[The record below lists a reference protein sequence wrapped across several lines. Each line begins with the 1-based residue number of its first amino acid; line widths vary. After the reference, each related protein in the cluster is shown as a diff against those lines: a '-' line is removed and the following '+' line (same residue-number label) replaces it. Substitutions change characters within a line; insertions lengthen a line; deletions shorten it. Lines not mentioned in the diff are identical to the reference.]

1 MWYILQAQESSGFLK
16 GIDLIWIIGII
27 SGLVTG
33 IWAFYRFV
41 YEKKLER
48 FKEAATN
55 IFSDNEDLVLAA
67 VANLGVFK
75 KDFLFEK
82 NTIDVLL
89 TRLYKELNYNIT
101 NAITNALIQ
110 FSNRRELLYI
120 GNEILGINRNF
131 FFQDQPHRDMLG
143 DINSQFARINK
154 IKDGDFSGLKDVK
167 EIEKEKETLEKRH
180 ARYTDVFMKL
190 NERVSYEILW
200 HKQITADTYARII
213 RRAGALRRPPSVTFL
228 GYLKQAFLSWDFRF
242 YGAKIPL
249 HLYQNP
255 FAYVHLVQF
264 KTSNC
269 SMRRSGFESAIIA
282 DIEFNNIDEIY
293 DCSFNGTYLN
303 DCIFNKGVIRA
314 SLLTGASF
322 FSIKFRK
329 IEFRDIFFAG
339 TTFGKCEFTNCTGLT
354 ASSFYGAS
362 LDNKTILP
370 ESITRD
376 SITKLNALQA
386 MKEVWDSGLRVNDKK
401 TVIKKQASNV
411 KSLNEILYIFNSD
424 LENVMK
430 EEIIMEAG
438 RNFKFDQTLEPVQS
452 LKIDYLHKL
461 QILQLLFEHK
471 PLEKF
476 VVEVYDAKLT
486 NDLYALLPLIK
497 RGVSIADYEKA
508 INQSELLD
516 AERKTLI
523 NEMKGLPTIPDIHK
537 PANDANKVDETD
549 FKKDEVKEK

>member
-101 NAITNALIQ
+101 NAIANALIQ

-120 GNEILGINRNF
+120 GNEVLGINRNF
-131 FFQDQPHRDMLG
+131 FFQNKPVKYMLG
-143 DINSQFARINK
+143 DINMQFTRISKIRSGNIEGIID
-154 IKDGDFSGLKDVK
+154 IKD
-167 EIEKEKETLEKRH
+167 IEKEKEILEKRQ
-180 ARYTDVFMKL
+180 ARYVEAFMKL
-190 NERVSYEILW
+190 NENIGYELLW
-200 HKQITADTYARII
+200 HQQVTGDTYARII
-213 RRAGALRRPPSVTFL
+213 RRAGALKRQNSETFF
-228 GYLKQAFLSWDFRF
+228 GYLKQVFLSWDFRF
-242 YGAKIPL
+242 YGAKIPFN
-249 HLYQNP
+249 LYQNP

-264 KTSNC
+264 KTSSC
-269 SMRRSGFESAIIA
+269 SIRRSGFEKAIIA
-282 DIEFNNIDEIY
+282 DVEFNNIDEIY

-303 DCIFNKGVIRA
+303 DCIFNKGIIRA

-339 TTFGKCEFTNCTGLT
+339 ATFGKCEFTNCTGLT

-362 LDNKTILP
+362 LDDKTILP
-370 ESITRD
+370 ASITRD
-376 SITKLNALQA
+376 SITNLNALQA
-386 MKEVWDSGLRVNDKK
+386 MKEVRDSGLGINDKES
-401 TVIKKQASNV
+401 VIKKQASNV
-411 KSLNEILYIFNSD
+411 KSLNEILDIFNSD

-438 RNFKFDQTLEPVQS
+438 RNFKFDQTLVPVQS
-452 LKIDYLHKL
+452 LKIDNLHKL
-461 QILQLLFEHK
+461 QILQLLFEYK

-476 VVEVYDAKLT
+476 VVEMYDAKLT

-523 NEMKGLPTIPDIHK
+523 NEMKGLPTAPD
-537 PANDANKVDETD
+537 NKNEA
-549 FKKDEVKEK
+549 KEK

>member
-1 MWYILQAQESSGFLK
+1 MFYILQAQESPGFLK
-16 GIDLIWIIGII
+16 GIDLVWIIGVV
-27 SGLVTG
+27 SGLVAG

-131 FFQDQPHRDMLG
+131 FFQDQPHKDMLG
-143 DINSQFARINK
+143 DINSQFTRISK
-154 IKDGDFSGLKDVK
+154 IKSGDTHGLKDVK
-167 EIEKEKETLEKRH
+167 DIEKEKEILDKRH
-180 ARYTDVFMKL
+180 ARYADAFMKL

-213 RRAGALRRPPSVTFL
+213 RRAGALKRPPSVTFL
-228 GYLKQAFLSWDFRF
+228 SYVKQALLSWDFRF
-242 YGAKIPL
+242 YGAKIPF

-264 KTSNC
+264 KTSKC
-269 SMRRSGFESAIIA
+269 SMRRSGFESAIVA

-293 DCSFNGTYLN
+293 DCSFQGTYLN
-303 DCIFNKGVIRA
+303 DCVFNKGLIRA

-322 FSIKFRK
+322 FSIKFKK

-339 TTFGKCEFTNCTGLT
+339 ATFGKCEFTNCSGLT
-354 ASSFYGAS
+354 PSSFFGAA
-362 LDNKTILP
+362 LDEKTVLP
-370 ESITRD
+370 ASITREN
-376 SITKLNALQA
+376 IAATNALQA
-386 MKEVWDSGLRVNDKK
+386 MKEVWNSGLRRNDKK
-401 TVIKKQASNV
+401 TVITKQASFV
-411 KSLNEILYIFNSD
+411 KTLNEVLDIFNSE
-424 LENVMK
+424 LEIVIK
-430 EEIIMEAG
+430 EDVIMEAG
-438 RNFKFDQTLEPVQS
+438 RNFKFDQTLAPVQE
-452 LKIDYLHKL
+452 LKIENLHKL
-461 QILQLLFEHK
+461 RLLQLLFEYK

-486 NDLYALLPLIK
+486 KDLYALLPVIK
-497 RGVSIADYEKA
+497 RGVSFADYENA

-516 AERKTLI
+516 AERTTLI
-523 NEMKGLPTIPDIHK
+523 NEMKGLPAVSTAAK
-537 PANDANKVDETD
+537 PISDAGDDEEIE
-549 FKKDEVKEK
+549 DEKEKN